1 MQKELSAF
9 VINELSEDFGL
20 DFQATLTEELD
31 SEYQQ
36 VSSINFF
43 IQLKASQ
50 NFGDGDTAKFSASTD
65 DLNLYLQNPSPVVLA
80 LYDNSQDEFYWTIV
94 QEYIWDE
101 LEERTPNWRSQGSN
115 TVRVDKDQTFSDT
128 DHLRSRVLEGQNR
141 ILRRHNMAM
150 GIGQG
155 LKFSPDDPSELDMQV
170 ESSLQDFKGHSLIK
184 SAEMLKKGK
193 REGAKEQLRKVYE
206 APEQDEG
213 KLKALSGLLHIHHPD
228 QGQEEALQIL
238 ELAEEGMDLA
248 QNLDQLGHEKYIQI
262 HKNHAQLSILLDK
275 TEEIL
280 FSMKIQE
287 DGGDGLFQ
295 VFLTEGLFEML
306 GEKLRVFGE
315 INEALNTLLENDE
328 YYHYTIS
335 LPLIVDYIT
344 TQVIVYAGLKIVD
357 RDELRNSDQVHPIVA
372 QLEQILEIMDE
383 PETEMSIHRHLGL
396 YYYHIYK
403 QEEAIEHFEAA
414 VQLAEKVGDEFMAE
428 GVSDFLEE
436 VRENPDPYAPEEDKT
451 DPMELPLSEFQ
462 DLMKEVA
469 EAQGFDLDNPS
480 DDIGESVKMA
490 VKDVDI
496 TEYLRH
502 CEHLR
507 IRQMFTSPLGH
518 QMGLRSLGPKL
529 MWCKHGGG
537 SEGHN
542 LEMQFRHF
550 KQTHCEGCEH
560 HSPRGDSWTCTM
572 EDVQEQEQDPELQEV
587 VENIRENR
595 P

>member
-20 DFQATLTEELD
+20 DFQATLTEEFD
-31 SEYQQ
+31 NEYQQ

-50 NFGDGDTAKFSASTD
+50 DFGDGDTARFSANTD

-80 LYDNSQDEFYWTIV
+80 LYDNSEDEFYWTIV

-101 LEERTPNWRSQGSN
+101 LEERTPDWRSQGSN
-115 TVRVDKDQTFSDT
+115 TIRVDKDQTFSES
-128 DHLRSRVLEGQNR
+128 DHLRTRVLEGQDR

-155 LKFSPDDPSELDMQV
+155 LQFSPEDPSELDMQI

-184 SAEMLKKGK
+184 SAEMLKKGE
-193 REGAKEQLRKVYE
+193 REGAREQLRKVYE
-206 APEQDEG
+206 APEEDEG
-213 KLKALSGLLHIHHPD
+213 KLKSLSGLLHILHPD
-228 QGQEEALQIL
+228 QGQEEALRIL

-248 QNLDQLGHEKYIQI
+248 QDLDQLGHEKYIQI

-306 GEKLRVFGE
+306 EEKLRVFGE

-344 TQVIVYAGLKIVD
+344 TQIIVYAGLKIVD
-357 RDELRNSDQVHPIVA
+357 RDELRSSDQVHPIVA

-396 YYYHIYK
+396 YYYHTYK
-403 QEEAIEHFEAA
+403 QEEAIEHFEAT
-414 VQLAEKVGDEFMAE
+414 VQLAEEVGDESMAE

-451 DPMELPLSEFQ
+451 DPMEMPLDEYQ

-469 EAQGFDLDNPS
+469 EAQGFDLNNPS
-480 DDIGESVKMA
+480 GDIGKSVKMA
-490 VKDVDI
+490 VKDVDV

-507 IRQMFTSPLGH
+507 VRQMSTSPLGH

-550 KQTHCEGCEH
+550 KQTHCEDCEH
-560 HSPRGDSWTCTM
+560 HSPRGDDWTCTM